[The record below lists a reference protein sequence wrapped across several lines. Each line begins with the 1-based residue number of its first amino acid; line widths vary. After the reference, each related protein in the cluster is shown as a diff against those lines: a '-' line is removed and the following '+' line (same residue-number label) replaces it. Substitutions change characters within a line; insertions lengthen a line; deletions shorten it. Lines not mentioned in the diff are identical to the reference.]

1 MYDFYEIPLKLKQ
14 ATHHNSLYTQDDMTT
29 QQSLNNS
36 VNLWLKAFSP
46 DKIVVGVELHA
57 RTYKLFRQLP
67 RSNLNTA
74 ALGSTVKK
82 EGTAGEYSLI
92 NGELK
97 YYLYS

>member
-14 ATHHNSLYTQDDMTT
+14 ATHHNPLYTQDDMTT